1 MFILKLTDGTDEV
14 DFMGGFYALG
24 DGGLQVALPEAK
36 EVWGGNSMYANGAQL
51 IMSSYDNREATL
63 TFEVLGETRD
73 SLIANVARID
83 RLIETAKIFSIEESG
98 KRVEFQ
104 YAWDGNSQTTY
115 FEVVS
120 GKLEWPENVM
130 SVEQVH
136 QQTHAGLYVIT
147 DFVLTLNLHPFA
159 YSISPVNGVAIP
171 VALSNSLE
179 AGAQVTVYNSNDTGR
194 VNYVEVQGTDLPGSF
209 PLPVN
214 LTLQRTLGEG
224 ENIGKVYI
232 GVRKGNMGFK
242 TKLDDNAA
250 VYRIGGATSTP
261 DADNSVNGTYTVL
274 PFMGKAPLVLARWTL
289 TSTEANATQGPFRI
303 FGKVKDTT
311 IWDPN
316 ANYCLAITNAGGSV
330 LLDQTEWHTPLNST
344 TTLLD
349 FGTVFLPPWL
359 GSMTDIA
366 GLSIEL
372 RAMHKSDDVAAS
384 VSLDYLALLPQDGGY
399 RVLAYRGAGMSLLE
413 TLVDDGWNKVVYH
426 QDTNGKKMALAY
438 GMMPALMLRPGVTQ
452 RLYFLME
459 GINGNSEI
467 KRQLRVSLG
476 VVPAYMVL
484 A

>member
-1 MFILKLTDGTDEV
+1 MFILKLTDGTETV
-14 DFMGGFYALG
+14 DFLGDFYQLA
-24 DGGLQVALPEAK
+24 DGGLQVALPKAK
-36 EVWGGNSMYANGAQL
+36 EVWGGNSLYANGAQL
-51 IMSSYDNREATL
+51 IMTSYDNREATL

-83 RLIETAKIFSIEESG
+83 RLIETAKTFSIEETG
-98 KRVEFQ
+98 RRVEFQ
-104 YAWDGNSQTTY
+104 YAWDGNSQITY

-136 QQTHAGLYVIT
+136 QQNQDGLYYIT

-159 YSISPVNGVAIP
+159 YSISPVSGTPISVSLA
-171 VALSNSLE
+171 NSL
-179 AGAQVTVYNSNDTGR
+179 GSGTQVVVHNSNDTGR
-194 VNYVEVQGTDLPGSF
+194 VNYVEVAGADLPGSF
-209 PLPVN
+209 PMPILLNMQNV
-214 LTLQRTLGEG
+214 LGEG

-232 GVRKGNMGFK
+232 GVRKGDMGFK
-242 TKLDDNAA
+242 TKLDDKDAVFRINNA
-250 VYRIGGATSTP
+250 TPTP
-261 DADNSVNGTYTVL
+261 DLDNSVGGTYSVL
-274 PFMGKAPLVLARWTL
+274 AFMGKTPLILARWTL
-289 TSTEANATQGPFRI
+289 SDVEASATQGPFRI

-316 ANYCLAITNAGGSV
+316 ANYCLAITSADGSV
-330 LLDQTEWHTPLNST
+330 LLDQTEWRTPLNST

-349 FGTVFLPPWL
+349 FGTIFLPPWL
-359 GSMTDIA
+359 GAMTNIA

-372 RAMHKSDDVAAS
+372 KAMHKADDVQTS
-384 VSLDYLALLPQDGGY
+384 VSLDYLAFLPQDGGY
-399 RVLAYRGAGMSLLE
+399 RVLAYRGAGLGLLE
-413 TLVDDGWNKVVYH
+413 TLVDDGWNRTVYN

-438 GMMPALMLRPGVTQ
+438 GLMPALMLRPGVTQ

-459 GINGNSEI
+459 GVNGNSEG